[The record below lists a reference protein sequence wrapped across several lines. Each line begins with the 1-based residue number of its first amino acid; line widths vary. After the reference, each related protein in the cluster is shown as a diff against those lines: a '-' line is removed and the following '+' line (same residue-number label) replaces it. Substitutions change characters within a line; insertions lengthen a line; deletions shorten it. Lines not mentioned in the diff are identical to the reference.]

1 MEKHKPTSLSE
12 EIFLRLQED
21 IINGTYP
28 RGALFSENAL
38 VEKLGVSRTPIRE
51 ALHRLQEEHLI
62 DLGKKGIMILG
73 VTVEDLIDIYEIR
86 VRIEGLAA
94 AFCAVRAS
102 DEDLEQLTDA
112 IRLQEYYVG
121 LHDADHIKSFDS
133 TFHEA
138 IYRLS
143 GSAVL
148 RDILLPLHK
157 KVQKYRKASVESDSR
172 AVKSLEEHKEI
183 YNAILQHDPLRAEEA
198 MRRHVQNAKTH
209 IQKSSTTGPLEDSRD
224 LVGKE

>member
-1 MEKHKPTSLSE
+1 MEMHKPTSLSE
-12 EIFLRLQED
+12 QIFLRLEED

-28 RGALFSENAL
+28 RGATFSENSL

-51 ALHRLQEEHLI
+51 AIHRLQEEHLI
-62 DLGKKGIMILG
+62 DITSKGITILG
-73 VTVEDLIDIYEIR
+73 VTNEDLLDIYEIR

-102 DEDLEQLTDA
+102 DEDLEELTEA
-112 IRLQEYYVG
+112 IGLQEYYVN

-133 TFHEA
+133 TFHEV

-148 RDILLPLHK
+148 RDILIPLHK
-157 KVQKYRKASVESDSR
+157 KVQRFRKVSVESDSR
-172 AVKSLEEHKEI
+172 ASESLIEHKAI
-183 YNAILQHDPLRAEEA
+183 YEAIMAHDPVRAEEA
-198 MRRHVQNAKTH
+198 MLRHVKNAKAH
-209 IQKSSTTGPLEDSRD
+209 IQKSGVIADTRD
-224 LVGKE
+224 GVRKD

>member
-1 MEKHKPTSLSE
+1 MEMHKPTSLSE
-12 EIFLRLQED
+12 QIFLRLEED

-28 RGALFSENAL
+28 RGATFSENSL

-51 ALHRLQEEHLI
+51 AIHRLQEEHLI
-62 DLGKKGIMILG
+62 DITSKGITILG
-73 VTVEDLIDIYEIR
+73 VTNEDLLDIYEIR

-102 DEDLEQLTDA
+102 DEDLEELTEA
-112 IRLQEYYVG
+112 IGLQEYYVN

-133 TFHEA
+133 TFHEV

-148 RDILLPLHK
+148 RDILIPLHK
-157 KVQKYRKASVESDSR
+157 KVQRFRKVSVESDSR
-172 AVKSLEEHKEI
+172 ASESLIEHKAI
-183 YNAILQHDPLRAEEA
+183 YEAIMAHDPVRAEEA
-198 MRRHVQNAKTH
+198 MLRHVKNAKAH
-209 IQKSSTTGPLEDSRD
+209 IQKSGVIADTRD
-224 LVGKE
+224 DVRKD

>member
-1 MEKHKPTSLSE
+1 MEMHKPTSLSE
-12 EIFLRLQED
+12 QIFLRLEED

-28 RGALFSENAL
+28 RGATFSENSL

-51 ALHRLQEEHLI
+51 AIHRLQEEHLV
-62 DLGKKGIMILG
+62 DVTSKGITILG
-73 VTVEDLIDIYEIR
+73 VTNEDLLDIYEIR

-102 DEDLEQLTDA
+102 DEDLEELTEA
-112 IRLQEYYVG
+112 IGLQEYYVK

-133 TFHEA
+133 TFHEV

-148 RDILLPLHK
+148 RDILIPLHK
-157 KVQKYRKASVESDSR
+157 KVQKFRKVSVESNSR
-172 AVKSLEEHKEI
+172 ASESFIEHKEI
-183 YNAILQHDPLRAEEA
+183 YEAIMAHDPVRAEEA
-198 MRRHVQNAKTH
+198 MLRHVKNAKAH
-209 IQKSSTTGPLEDSRD
+209 IQKSGAIADTRD
-224 LVGKE
+224 GVRKD